1 MNRKTTNVTTT
12 QEKGGFFNVLM
23 KHSNNGGTN
32 SATRKKRKN
41 EDRKIICKDSI
52 SKSDKEAVIKFYDAL
67 VTEEEESPV
76 NITMIM
82 EEGFPVFEETVG
94 ETNFKKLKKYFGIG
108 CKPSKMGIKE
118 QEVISLLEQLRTV
131 ENAQY
136 YIEGYKKLLE
146 SIAAKL
152 HDAPEEMTMLER
164 AKFVR
169 MYHTIFVGYYFFAQ
183 DFRRVYNYQY
193 KCYYLDVDF
202 QAAIRDNSRPYHPE
216 ELFGTYKILIEGF
229 QDDSLFYDL
238 VCLELVN
245 LDKKIQKEVL
255 HFAELKVNEDGRL
268 VSVNVAPKYQTF
280 SSIRQLKNKVHP
292 EMGAYPME
300 LYAYKHRIDEFF
312 FDDIYQLYKILRVT
326 PLENF
331 KTHTRKESY
340 IEGSREVLKDR
351 IYYEVAEEFCV
362 SGQAEINRIIRMV
375 EYLAGIGYKMKTSDG
390 RVCDMGLYM
399 SAFNFLHTMKY
410 VDISI
415 KPEREFELAEML
427 IARDTNGG
435 FELYKDGE
443 IDEKELKKSLGI
455 DAKFE
460 KEQFGIVTVANP
472 EEIAISFAID
482 NGYVGSTDQISTELL
497 SNVILP
503 GNEENFRKFGKMEID
518 LNTLKNRI
526 GFEEEFAEMY
536 FNLSKVDI
544 SAIESKLQEL
554 KRGLSKKGEMKR
566 WAMLINLYCY
576 LVEEQVPC
584 GPKNKVP
591 KRNKGLK
598 TVNLKA
604 QIA

>member
-1 MNRKTTNVTTT
+1 MSRKTTNVTTT

-32 SATRKKRKN
+32 SVTRKKGKN
-41 EDRKIICKDSI
+41 KDRKIICKDSI
-52 SKSDKEAVIKFYDAL
+52 SKSDKEAVVKLYDAL
-67 VTEEEESPV
+67 VTEEEERPINV
-76 NITMIM
+76 TMIM
-82 EEGFPVFEETVG
+82 EEGFPVFEETIG
-94 ETNFKKLKKYFGIG
+94 ETNFKRLKKYFGIE
-108 CKPSKMGIKE
+108 CKPSKVGIKE
-118 QEVISLLEQLRTV
+118 QEINSLLEQLRTV

-136 YIEGYKKLLE
+136 YIEGYKQLLE

-202 QAAIRDNSRPYHPE
+202 KAAIRDNSRPYHPE
-216 ELFGTYKILIEGF
+216 ELFCTNKILIEGF
-229 QDDSLFYDL
+229 NDDSLFYDL

-268 VSVNVAPKYQTF
+268 VSVNVAPRYQTF
-280 SSIRQLKNKVHP
+280 SSIRQLKNKVHS

-300 LYAYKHRIDEFF
+300 LFAYKQRIDEFF

-362 SGQAEINRIIRMV
+362 SGQAEIDRIIRMV

-390 RVCDMGLYM
+390 RICDMGLYM

-427 IARDTNGG
+427 MARDTNGV

-443 IDEKELKKSLGI
+443 IDEKELKSSLGI

-460 KEQFGIVTVANP
+460 KEYFGVVSIINP
-472 EEIAISFAID
+472 EEVAIAFAID
-482 NGYVGSTDQISTELL
+482 NGYVDSAEQISKELL

-503 GNEENFRKFGKMEID
+503 GNEDAFRKFGKMEID
-518 LNTLKNRI
+518 VNILKNRI
-526 GFEEEFAEMY
+526 GFEEGFAEMY
-536 FNLSKVDI
+536 FDLSKVDI
-544 SAIESKLQEL
+544 SAIEAKLQEL

-566 WAMLINLYCY
+566 WTLLINLYCY

-584 GPKNKVP
+584 GPKNRVP

-604 QIA
+604 QIS

>member
-67 VTEEEESPV
+67 VTEEEERPV
-76 NITMIM
+76 NVTMIM
-82 EEGFPVFEETVG
+82 EEGFPVFEETIG

-183 DFRRVYNYQY
+183 DFRKVYNYQY

-245 LDKKIQKEVL
+245 LDKKTQKEVL

-340 IEGSREVLKDR
+340 IEGSREVLRDR

-482 NGYVGSTDQISTELL
+482 NGYVGSTEQISTELL